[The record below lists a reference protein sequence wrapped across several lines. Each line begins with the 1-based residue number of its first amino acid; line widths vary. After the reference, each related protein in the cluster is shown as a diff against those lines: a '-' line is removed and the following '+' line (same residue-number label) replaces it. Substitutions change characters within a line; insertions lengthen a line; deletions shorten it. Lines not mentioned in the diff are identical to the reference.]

1 MPCHTKF
8 THGVSCRAKFYEK
21 FFFLQTFC
29 PYASGFCAG
38 FVDNPFKKTYNNIL
52 EYFSRKHPKCGTEA
66 AYLTCIIF
74 RRGERTAL
82 PCKEV
87 MEEKNMKKATIRDV
101 AKAAGGFAVH
111 GVPCAQQ
118 QWLCGRRR
126 PPPRGRSHGSAAL
139 FAQRYCSV
147 SFQKPFAHDS
157 A

>member
-8 THGVSCRAKFYEK
+8 THGVSCRAKSYEK

-38 FVDNPFKKTYNNIL
+38 FIDNPFKKTYNIIL

-101 AKAAGGFAVH
+101 AKAAGVSQSTVSRVLNNNGYVGGDA
-111 GVPCAQQ
+111 
-118 QWLCGRRR
+118 RRR
-126 PPPRGRSHGSAAL
+126 VEEAMEAL
-139 FAQRYCSV
+139 
-147 SFQKPFAHDS
+147 H
-157 A
+157 

>member
-8 THGVSCRAKFYEK
+8 THGVSCRAKSYEK

-38 FVDNPFKKTYNNIL
+38 FVDNPFKKTYNIIL

-87 MEEKNMKKATIRDV
+87 MEEKNMKKASPKESKRRDSFLAFCSFLHYFLQKAFEV
-101 AKAAGGFAVH
+101 SAKSEKSGKITK
-111 GVPCAQQ
+111 
-118 QWLCGRRR
+118 RR
-126 PPPRGRSHGSAAL
+126 SAACRSGTL
-139 FAQRYCSV
+139 SGSRRQS
-147 SFQKPFAHDS
+147 
-157 A
+157 